1 MANLKP
7 LTREAFDAR
16 QQAAAAA
23 DAASAGGKRSG
34 QARSDAKHNA
44 PADSPGGGGADATM
58 SDGGAR
64 RAHPQSKAAFYQRAA
79 EMTDDQIIA
88 QRLAQLPERGLSP
101 GVDIF
106 SALSSESLE
115 ANLAHMASAHG
126 FVVPYAEYVVDLPG
140 LVRYLQEKVWIGCTA
155 LLTDQQFHSAA
166 ACQAHMVRAARRT
179 RAAAVAAAGARGRG
193 AQADTRARFLRRVRP
208 TPRAPVLTP
217 AARARRARASA
228 QKDKGTCRFE
238 LEGHEDEFYDF
249 YDLHALAEAS
259 PNWHEEVVPPGEAAD
274 YEEEGEGDDD
284 DEEGWEDVDDG
295 EGQGEQARAKG
306 DARMKERGGGEK
318 GESDTEYVRVRVVYR
333 PAVAP
338 PPPADGGRAEGT
350 ALVVGGGRELG
361 HRSLRR
367 YYGQSY
373 RAERP
378 EQEQVQRLL
387 LQYQQMGIIR
397 AAPQAVGARSGPG
410 ARGSKDRR
418 DLTRQQRSYLGVGVK
433 NNKLIRKH
441 GQPSQNIIFG

>member
-44 PADSPGGGGADATM
+44 PADGAGGGGADAAM

-166 ACQAHMVRAARRT
+166 ACQAHMVRAAR
-179 RAAAVAAAGARGRG
+179 ARGGCCCSRG
-193 AQADTRARFLRRVRP
+193 
-208 TPRAPVLTP
+208 
-217 AARARRARASA
+217 ARARRAGRHARALSPP
-228 QKDKGTCRFE
+228 CPP
-238 LEGHEDEFYDF
+238 
-249 YDLHALAEAS
+249 HAARACAHTRRR
-259 PNWHEEVVPPGEAAD
+259 PRPPRARLCA
-274 YEEEGEGDDD
+274 
-284 DEEGWEDVDDG
+284 
-295 EGQGEQARAKG
+295 EGQG
-306 DARMKERGGGEK
+306 
-318 GESDTEYVRVRVVYR
+318 YV
-333 PAVAP
+333 P
-338 PPPADGGRAEGT
+338 
-350 ALVVGGGRELG
+350 L
-361 HRSLRR
+361 
-367 YYGQSY
+367 
-373 RAERP
+373 
-378 EQEQVQRLL
+378 
-387 LQYQQMGIIR
+387 
-397 AAPQAVGARSGPG
+397 
-410 ARGSKDRR
+410 
-418 DLTRQQRSYLGVGVK
+418 
-433 NNKLIRKH
+433 
-441 GQPSQNIIFG
+441 